1 MESYFIF
8 LDMKIKYIQSNA
20 SFTKEKLKRKKYGI
34 NRAVKLKQKHSW
46 RTLMTKSES
55 YNVACNS
62 WSRTR
67 NKRSL
72 RSRKNN
78 LDGFK
83 KNSEISINHK
93 GNLLD
98 QSLSSKKNTDYL
110 YLFVHLQI
118 KPTPLNEFNK
128 NYKATPHK
136 RLFPL

>member
-20 SFTKEKLKRKKYGI
+20 SVTKEKLKRKKYGI

-72 RSRKNN
+72 RSRKIN

-98 QSLSSKKNTDYL
+98 QSLSSKKILTIYTC
-110 YLFVHLQI
+110 LFTS
-118 KPTPLNEFNK
+118 K
-128 NYKATPHK
+128 
-136 RLFPL
+136 

>member
-83 KNSEISINHK
+83 KK
-93 GNLLD
+93 LRNLN
-98 QSLSSKKNTDYL
+98 LSQGEFVGPIFVLQKKY
-110 YLFVHLQI
+110 
-118 KPTPLNEFNK
+118 
-128 NYKATPHK
+128 
-136 RLFPL
+136 